1 MSTPRTAVG
10 RAGSMAAVPEP
21 TVDDRIRDGMVPKH
35 EQLRTRL
42 AELATRLPAGSPLP
56 GERQLC
62 VEHGVSRITV
72 REAIGQLVSEGVLV
86 RVRGK
91 GTFVAERA
99 ARSRLHL
106 ASFHE
111 DMRRLGL
118 RPSTAVLAVAR
129 TVPPAATRRA
139 LELDAG
145 AAAWHVRRLRLADE
159 QPMSVDDAWYPAGL
173 FPDLDQQDLAG
184 SLYTLFAE
192 RYDCTIDRAEQT
204 VRATEA
210 DPGVAT
216 LLGLLGGRPVLVFD
230 RVSYSA
236 GRPVEHALSTYRGD
250 RYEVQMT
257 VALGREG
264 VGA

>member
-1 MSTPRTAVG
+1 MVSAGQVEVDRG
-10 RAGSMAAVPEP
+10 RDTAAVSERLI
-21 TVDDRIRDGMVPKH
+21 VDGVVPKH
-35 EQLRTRL
+35 EQLRGRL
-42 AELATRLPAGSPLP
+42 TELAARLPAGSPLP

-118 RPSTAVLAVAR
+118 HPSTVVLEVAR
-129 TVPPAATRRA
+129 AVPPPATRRA
-139 LELDAG
+139 LELSAG
-145 AAAWHVRRLRLADE
+145 APAWHVKRLRLADE
-159 QPMSVDDAWYPAGL
+159 QPMSIDDAWYTAEVL
-173 FPDLDQQDLAG
+173 PDLGQQDLTG

-204 VRATEA
+204 VRAGEA
-210 DPGVAT
+210 DRETGP
-216 LLGLLGGRPVLVFD
+216 LLGLPSGRPVLVFD
-230 RVSYSA
+230 RVSYSD
-236 GRPVEHALSTYRGD
+236 GRPVEHAQSTYRGD
-250 RYEVQMT
+250 RYELQMT
-257 VALGREG
+257 VES
-264 VGA
+264 GAG

>member
-1 MSTPRTAVG
+1 MSAV
-10 RAGSMAAVPEP
+10 AEP
-21 TVDDRIRDGMVPKH
+21 HIVDGVVPKH
-35 EQLRTRL
+35 EQLRGRL
-42 AELATRLPAGSPLP
+42 AELAARLPAGSPLP

-62 VEHGVSRITV
+62 IEHGVSRITV

-118 RPSTAVLAVAR
+118 HPSTAVLDVAR
-129 TVPPAATRRA
+129 LVPPPATRQA
-139 LELDAG
+139 LELAPG
-145 AAAWHVRRLRLADE
+145 ADAWHVRRLRLADA
-159 QPMSVDDAWYPAGL
+159 QPMSVDDAWYAASL
-173 FPDLDQQDLAG
+173 LPDLDRQDLTG
-184 SLYTLFAE
+184 SLYTLLAE
-192 RYDCTIDRAEQT
+192 EYGCTIDRAEQT
-204 VRATEA
+204 VRAAEA
-210 DPGVAT
+210 DRLTGV
-216 LLGLLGGRPVLVFD
+216 LLGVPTGRPVLVFD

-236 GRPVEHALSTYRGD
+236 GRPVEHAESTYRGD

-257 VALGREG
+257 VELGAG
-264 VGA
+264 

>member
-1 MSTPRTAVG
+1 MTA
-10 RAGSMAAVPEP
+10 PI
-21 TVDDRIRDGMVPKH
+21 VDGVVPKH
-35 EQLRTRL
+35 EQLRGRL
-42 AELATRLPAGSPLP
+42 TELAARLPAGAPLP

-91 GTFVAERA
+91 GTFVAERP

-106 ASFHE
+106 ASFHS

-118 RPSTAVLAVAR
+118 RPSTVVLAVAR
-129 TVPPAATRRA
+129 DVPPSATRAA
-139 LELDAG
+139 LQLAAG
-145 AAAWHVRRLRLADE
+145 ERAWHVRRLRLADD
-159 QPMSVDDAWYPAGL
+159 QPMSVDDGWYPVAVA
-173 FPDLDQQDLAG
+173 PDLDEADLTG

-192 RYDCTIDRAEQT
+192 RYGCAIERAEQT
-204 VRATEA
+204 VRAAEA
-210 DPGVAT
+210 DRECAV
-216 LLGLLGGRPVLVFD
+216 LLGVSPSRPVLVFD

-250 RYEVQMT
+250 RYEVAMT
-257 VALGREG
+257 VELGQG
-264 VGA
+264 

>member
-1 MSTPRTAVG
+1 VPRAVI
-10 RAGSMAAVPEP
+10 
-21 TVDDRIRDGMVPKH
+21 VDGVVPKH
-35 EQLRTRL
+35 EQLRGRL
-42 AELATRLPAGSPLP
+42 TELAAQLPPGAPLP

-118 RPSTAVLAVAR
+118 QPSTVVLAVAR
-129 TVPPAATRRA
+129 AVPPAASRRA
-139 LELDAG
+139 LELAAG
-145 AAAWHVRRLRLADE
+145 AQVWHVRRLRLADQ
-159 QPMSVDDAWYPAGL
+159 QPMSIDDGWYPVAVA
-173 FPDLDQQDLAG
+173 PDLDQADLTG

-192 RYDCTIDRAEQT
+192 RYGCTIDRAEQT
-204 VRATEA
+204 VRAAEA
-210 DPGVAT
+210 DRESAV
-216 LLGLLGGRPVLVFD
+216 LLGLPAARPVLVFD
-230 RVSYSA
+230 RVSHSG
-236 GRPVEHALSTYRGD
+236 GRPVEHARSTYRGD
-250 RYEVQMT
+250 RYEVAMT
-257 VALGREG
+257 VDLGG
-264 VGA
+264 GG

>member
-1 MSTPRTAVG
+1 VVSIRRNGT
-10 RAGSMAAVPEP
+10 MAAVSEP
-21 TVDDRIRDGMVPKH
+21 LIVDGVVPKH
-35 EQLRTRL
+35 EQLRGRL
-42 AELATRLPAGSPLP
+42 TELAARLPAGSPLP

-106 ASFHE
+106 ASFTK

-118 RPSTAVLAVAR
+118 HPSTVVLAVAR
-129 TVPPAATRRA
+129 LVPPVATRRA
-139 LELDAG
+139 LELPPG
-145 AAAWHVRRLRLADE
+145 APAWHVRRLRLADE
-159 QPMSVDDAWYPAGL
+159 QPMSIDDAWYPAGVL
-173 FPDLDQQDLAG
+173 PDLDQQDLTG
-184 SLYTLFAE
+184 SLYTLLAE

-204 VRATEA
+204 VRAAEA
-210 DPGVAT
+210 DRETSV
-216 LLGLLGGRPVLVFD
+216 LLGLPAGRPVLVFD
-230 RVSYSA
+230 RVSYSD

-257 VALGREG
+257 VELGPS
-264 VGA
+264 